1 MNKSDFIFKY
11 RIRTWRE
18 YNRALV
24 RHGSIALWVDEQAL
38 AAWRNEEPSGRRAR
52 PRIYTHT
59 AIECALVVRAV
70 FQLSLRAAQGLLAS
84 VLSQ

>member
-1 MNKSDFIFKY
+1 MDKSDFIFNY
-11 RIRTWRE
+11 RVRNWRD

-24 RHGSIALWVDEQAL
+24 RRGSLTLCVDEQAL